1 MKKLFLVFVFVFA
14 QYFVQ
19 SLTLIPAAFSQDDDL
34 REYYEIQKALF
45 LKTDDAMRLGSEVVL
60 NDRELKVNAYLKNLQ
75 QGFIQTS
82 GKNFPPAN
90 YFYKGRQMI
99 DTSRIYSIIKRMPKG
114 SLLHVH
120 SSAMG
125 SAVWMVKVASYM
137 PNCYMYTQPT
147 SQNNVYGQLQFFE
160 SGKAPAGWELV
171 ENLRKTDPDLDDKLI
186 DLLTFSAQDDRS
198 QVIWVDFEYIFTR
211 MGGLVHYYPAFTNY
225 LAAAF
230 DSLLADG
237 VFHIEI
243 RTSLGGLYD
252 LTGKQY
258 TKEDV
263 LTIYKTAAEMVRMK
277 YPYFTYKIIYSD
289 WRGKTREQIAASLQT
304 ATELRQKYPDIVV
317 GYDLV
322 GEEDKGHTTEFF
334 AEQFLNAS
342 EIAQQMGIDIP
353 FYFHD
358 GESTLPDDFNLYDA
372 IALKTERI
380 GHGINLF
387 RFPSLV
393 DVVKT
398 NNIALEVCPLS
409 NQILGYIENL
419 RMHPASEYIN
429 RGLPVTIS
437 SDDPSIFNYDGLSY
451 DFWSAFMAW
460 ELDLR
465 QMKRLAL
472 NSIEYSAMTPN
483 EKQAAYTHFS
493 SKWDEFIGQI
503 YLEAGK

>member
-1 MKKLFLVFVFVFA
+1 MKNLSLAFSVFFVLVFA
-14 QYFVQ
+14 QFFPTDV
-19 SLTLIPAAFSQDDDL
+19 FSQDDDL
-34 REYYEIQKALF
+34 REYYEKQKALYI
-45 LKTDDAMRLGSEVVL
+45 KSDDALRLGSEIVL
-60 NDRELKVNAYLKNLQ
+60 NEKELKVNNYLKALQ
-75 QGFIQTS
+75 QGFIQS
-82 GKNFPPAN
+82 AGKNFPPAN
-90 YFYKGRQMI
+90 YFYKNRRMI
-99 DTSRIYSIIKRMPKG
+99 DTSRIYGIIKRMPKG
-114 SLLHVH
+114 GLLHVH

-125 SAVWMVKVASYM
+125 SAEWLVKVASYM
-137 PNCYMYTQPT
+137 PDCYMYTQPT
-147 SQNNVYGQLQFFE
+147 SQNNVYGQLQFFKPGE
-160 SGKAPAGWELV
+160 APAGWESL
-171 ENLRKTDPDLDDKLI
+171 EKLRAQDSNFDQKLL
-186 DLLTFSAQDDRS
+186 DLLTFGEQDDRS
-198 QVIWVDFEYIFTR
+198 SVIWVDFEQIFTR
-211 MGGLVHYYPAFTNY
+211 IGGIVSYYPVFTKF
-225 LAAAF
+225 LTTAF

-237 VFHIEI
+237 VYHIEV

-263 LTIYKTAAEMVRMK
+263 LTVYKTAAEMSRMK
-277 YPYFTYKIIYSD
+277 YPYFSYKIIYSD
-289 WRGKTREQIAASLQT
+289 WRGKTQEQIAASLQT
-304 ATELRQKYPDIVV
+304 ATDLRQKYPNVVV

-342 EIAQQMGIDIP
+342 EIAQQMGTDIP

-372 IALKTERI
+372 IALRTKRI

-409 NQILGYIENL
+409 NQILGYVENL

-429 RGLPVTIS
+429 HGLPVTIS
-437 SDDPSIFNYDGLSY
+437 SDDPLIFNYDGLSY

-465 QMKRLAL
+465 QLKRLAL
-472 NSIEYSAMTPN
+472 NSIEYSSMDAG
-483 EKQAAYTHFS
+483 EKQNAYAHFS
-493 SKWDEFIGQI
+493 SKWDDFINQI
-503 YLEAGK
+503 YLEAGR